1 MIFQYWFSI
10 VLKENYR
17 NDLSYVDIIEI
28 FILLVDSILILVLTL
43 GIVFFSVNFEK
54 DFTTF

>member
-54 DFTTF
+54 DFTMF